1 MVRIMN
7 KKNTFDKARMPNWS
21 NEEYKIIGTDNNNFM
36 LNHPTK
42 RKLFLRHENQKMI
55 FRLKKWMYKY
65 IKSEVKIDK
74 GEH

>member
-1 MVRIMN
+1 MN

-42 RKLFLRHENQKMI
+42 RKLFLRHEN
-55 FRLKKWMYKY
+55 
-65 IKSEVKIDK
+65 
-74 GEH
+74 